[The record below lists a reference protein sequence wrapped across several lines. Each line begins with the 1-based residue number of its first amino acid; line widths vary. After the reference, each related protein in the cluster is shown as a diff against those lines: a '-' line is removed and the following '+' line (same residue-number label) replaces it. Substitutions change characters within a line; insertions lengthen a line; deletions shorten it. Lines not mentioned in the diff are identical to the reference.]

1 MTAINIDIA
10 TRGTSLHVTDVIEQR
25 QCVLRTPTPA
35 TAEAVDGDSFYF
47 PVDAAAVLNVGSVT
61 LGNYVPTF
69 VRNGD
74 GDVVA
79 EVDRFDEQTFDD
91 GEFLLEL
98 EQPVKL
104 YIRVH
109 GSLRIETTG
118 MTTTIETDGQLWVG
132 ARSRH
137 NHPAATITTTGEP
150 EELLE
155 VVSALSSSLKSTS
168 PERAY
173 PTLRGHPPE
182 IEVGEE
188 LHIPEGLSSPDSGV
202 HIEVPVQRRFIYPVA
217 PLAFY
222 LGAELVPGTVPRIV
236 GEDGFTYRLDGPVG
250 HGPTASGTEFRDANG
265 FEETVARTLKQ
276 VLLLDCVTRTEGFYQ
291 LDLAEREHVEECV
304 DLDWASLYEGTIT
317 EQLRAYLDV
326 PYERIADHVPEWK
339 STGYIAP
346 TTENAELLPFLLD
359 DLATIRMPA
368 GENVTASEAQ
378 TASMFDFARSEGEMT
393 RSTALRGSE
402 SRSKTVESP
411 MTQLVE
417 PEPTDAF
424 QTVWAD
430 EGMPIG
436 ATKAS
441 IAGYRNGLDHTPSE
455 EIGVTVVINDD
466 GMADEGDVAE
476 DVYGD
481 DTEFPFDLR
490 VYRNLTTD
498 RLKAVLETEREFL
511 HYVGHIEADGFQC
524 SDGRLDARDLDF
536 VGVDAFFLNGCASY
550 DQGMALL
557 ERGAIGGVV
566 TVTEV
571 INSGATRV
579 GKAMV
584 KLLNHGFPLNAALSV
599 ASQQSFVGGQY
610 SVVGDGDVD
619 VVQRMDLAATI
630 LEVEHTRDGFSVSP
644 HAFPTND
651 LAPGSQSKTVFDKRG
666 QYYLTPGTLGPFNQF
681 RDDELSTLL
690 EQSNDI
696 IRKNQ
701 ELFHPE
707 EFDSS
712 SSAQ

>member
-346 TTENAELLPFLLD
+346 TAENAELLPFLLD

-498 RLKAVLETEREFL
+498 RLKAVLETDREFL
-511 HYVGHIEADGFQC
+511 HYVGHIEADGFEC
-524 SDGRLDARDLDF
+524 SDGRLDARELDF
-536 VGVDAFFLNGCASY
+536 VGLDAFFLNGCASY

-557 ERGAIGGVV
+557 ERGAVGGVV

-584 KLLNHGFPLNAALSV
+584 KLLNRGFPLVAALSV

-610 SVVGDGDVD
+610 SVVGDGEVDIVQGNGLGVSITRVSESSGGFDVSLRVYPTTD
-619 VVQRMDLAATI
+619 VSVGSTSRM
-630 LEVEHTRDGFSVSP
+630 
-644 HAFPTND
+644 AFGAD
-651 LAPGSQSKTVFDKRG
+651 SQ
-666 QYYLTPGTLGPFNQF
+666 YHLTPGTLPTVHYSNSGLLTE
-681 RDDELSTLL
+681 ELLDGGGL
-690 EQSNDI
+690 VKYGGEI
-696 IRKNQ
+696 
-701 ELFHPE
+701 LWPE
-707 EFDSS
+707 ELDL
-712 SSAQ
+712 

>member
-1 MTAINIDIA
+1 
-10 TRGTSLHVTDVIEQR
+10 
-25 QCVLRTPTPA
+25 
-35 TAEAVDGDSFYF
+35 
-47 PVDAAAVLNVGSVT
+47 
-61 LGNYVPTF
+61 
-69 VRNGD
+69 
-74 GDVVA
+74 
-79 EVDRFDEQTFDD
+79 
-91 GEFLLEL
+91 
-98 EQPVKL
+98 
-104 YIRVH
+104 
-109 GSLRIETTG
+109 
-118 MTTTIETDGQLWVG
+118 
-132 ARSRH
+132 
-137 NHPAATITTTGEP
+137 
-150 EELLE
+150 
-155 VVSALSSSLKSTS
+155 
-168 PERAY
+168 
-173 PTLRGHPPE
+173 
-182 IEVGEE
+182 
-188 LHIPEGLSSPDSGV
+188 
-202 HIEVPVQRRFIYPVA
+202 
-217 PLAFY
+217 
-222 LGAELVPGTVPRIV
+222 
-236 GEDGFTYRLDGPVG
+236 
-250 HGPTASGTEFRDANG
+250 
-265 FEETVARTLKQ
+265 
-276 VLLLDCVTRTEGFYQ
+276 
-291 LDLAEREHVEECV
+291 
-304 DLDWASLYEGTIT
+304 
-317 EQLRAYLDV
+317 
-326 PYERIADHVPEWK
+326 
-339 STGYIAP
+339 
-346 TTENAELLPFLLD
+346 
-359 DLATIRMPA
+359 
-368 GENVTASEAQ
+368 
-378 TASMFDFARSEGEMT
+378 
-393 RSTALRGSE
+393 
-402 SRSKTVESP
+402 

-498 RLKAVLETEREFL
+498 RLKAVLETDREFL